1 MAPLI
6 ARLTSKGQF
15 TLPRRLREALGV
27 KPGDY
32 LALTTTTDGVLI
44 RAAEVGIRGQNEQ
57 ALVEIVRELG
67 EQLARQGI
75 VEEEQLDE
83 AIAIAKRQA
92 YEREYGVRAS

>member
-1 MAPLI
+1 
-6 ARLTSKGQF
+6 
-15 TLPRRLREALGV
+15 
-27 KPGDY
+27 
-32 LALTTTTDGVLI
+32 LTTTTDGVLI

-75 VEEEQLDE
+75 VEEEPLDE

-92 YEREYGVRAS
+92 YEREHGGRAS